1 MNQQQKKKIQRRLAA
16 VFAVMI
22 IIAVSFVCC
31 GARKSSPAEDEA
43 GTSAVEYAGTEE
55 YVVQA
60 FDTLSDIAVKYIPSD
75 EYMQQW
81 ICDVI
86 RLNGRR
92 NSTIYYGETIRVY
105 TYEKKIS
112 PVQEH

>member
-22 IIAVSFVCC
+22 VITASFVCC

-43 GTSAVEYAGTEE
+43 GASAVEYAGTEE

-81 ICDVI
+81 IGDVI

-92 NSTIYYGETIRVY
+92 NSTIYSGETIKVY
-105 TYEKKIS
+105 KFGKI
-112 PVQEH
+112 